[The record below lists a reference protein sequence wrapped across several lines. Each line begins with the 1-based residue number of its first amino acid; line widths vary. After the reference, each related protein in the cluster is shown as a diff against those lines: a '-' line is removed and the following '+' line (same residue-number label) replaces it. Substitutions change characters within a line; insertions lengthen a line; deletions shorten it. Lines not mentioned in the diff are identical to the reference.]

1 MTEPEEE
8 NPWLRLARLSEDFG
22 ENKRLWNGYQKYLL
36 KPYEKDYQRQMG
48 DPKFAEIEEL
58 SDTTIHAI
66 QTKIQYL
73 PTELD
78 PFDEINMAAG
88 VPEIKMPLN
97 LVEYYFAFSVWLIG
111 IRFKE
116 SLNLD
121 YAQFSHEAH
130 FTGCVFEEPLWAR
143 ESNFEDF
150 ADFEDCKFNEGSS
163 FHSATF
169 GLATFRSA
177 SFEDQGDFAQAKFT
191 SGVCFEDARFSSSVC
206 FDAAEFH
213 NHAEFNVAA
222 TSVPAVPLY
231 FNGAK
236 FINHPAYFLAAR
248 CTKIQIGQMLNGR
261 APSNP

>member
-1 MTEPEEE
+1 MTEPEEK

-48 DPKFAEIEEL
+48 NPKFAEI
-58 SDTTIHAI
+58 
-66 QTKIQYL
+66 
-73 PTELD
+73 
-78 PFDEINMAAG
+78 
-88 VPEIKMPLN
+88 
-97 LVEYYFAFSVWLIG
+97 
-111 IRFKE
+111 
-116 SLNLD
+116 
-121 YAQFSHEAH
+121 
-130 FTGCVFEEPLWAR
+130 
-143 ESNFEDF
+143 
-150 ADFEDCKFNEGSS
+150 EDCKFNEGSS

-169 GLATFRSA
+169 GLAIFRSA